1 MEGKKFK
8 EERLGGIACPHPP
21 TGAWKEEGWGGWRR
35 RARTGLLAGPR
46 GAPGADAPERQARGV
61 APRGARARS
70 WRPGPP
76 GRAAARGAG
85 SLTCRP
91 LGCLLLPSWHRSS
104 SLQSHF
110 WRPSPEPPR
119 AGARCLAR
127 LSGSPPPPAR
137 WLPGRHSASV
147 PLSPQL
153 LHRGPETPLSGWR
166 ARRGRPCRLV

>member
-1 MEGKKFK
+1 MPPPPNRSLERGGQ
-8 EERLGGIACPHPP
+8 ERLEKASEDGVIS
-21 TGAWKEEGWGGWRR
+21 GAE
-35 RARTGLLAGPR
+35 R
-46 GAPGADAPERQARGV
+46 GTGADAPERQARGV
-61 APRGARARS
+61 ASRGARARS

-76 GRAAARGAG
+76 GRAAPRGAG

-91 LGCLLLPSWHRSS
+91 LGCLLLPPWHRSS

-147 PLSPQL
+147 PLSLQL
-153 LHRGPETPLSGWR
+153 LHRGPETPLSAWQARHGWL
-166 ARRGRPCRLV
+166 CRLV